1 MVMPTRSRGAVKN
14 LREGIKKMGKV
25 MTPAALVRREF
36 QLGRRMKPG
45 EMVPLHRTAV
55 WQKATDAL
63 ANLRE
68 RMTAANLNPEHVT
81 ASIIFIEIAAPDT
94 PQMIALD
101 KPGRSLEECRELVF
115 ETIGRDDVIA
125 LGLIM
130 QQYDEAANQTAAFPY
145 FFMRL
150 NERGMAVMLA
160 AAEIRQKEVAR
171 NNTTH

>member
-1 MVMPTRSRGAVKN
+1 MTPARSRAAVKN

-25 MTPAALVRREF
+25 MTPAAQVRREF
-36 QLGRRMKPG
+36 QLGRRLKPG
-45 EMVPLHRTAV
+45 DMVPLHRTAV

-68 RMTAANLNPEHVT
+68 RMRAANLNPEHVA
-81 ASIIFIEIAAPDT
+81 ASIVFIELAAPDT
-94 PQMIALD
+94 PQMIAME
-101 KPGRSLEECRELVF
+101 KPGRSLEECKEVAY

-130 QQYDEAANQTAAFPY
+130 QQYDEAAKQSIAFPY

-160 AAEIRQKEVAR
+160 AAELRQQEVAR
-171 NNTTH
+171 NNTIH